1 MLKEKGEDRRMQKT
15 RNALHEAFIAIM
27 FEKSFDAILIQ
38 EILDRA
44 NVGRS
49 TFYTHFK
56 DKNDLLL
63 KSLQGLQEFLRNA
76 QLATP
81 TSSGKK
87 HERVIGFSLAMFEHV
102 YEHKKI
108 HRSLRGGGWI
118 IVSQRIEQILVQLI
132 KEEARPLFKHRA
144 SSGMPFELFAHILGT
159 TFMSVLT
166 WWQHSNWSLPPTE
179 INVLF
184 REMVIPMLDAHLS

>member
-63 KSLQGLQEFLRNA
+63 KSLQGLHEFLRNA

-87 HERVIGFSLAMFEHV
+87 YERVIGFSLAMFEHV
-102 YEHKKI
+102 YEHKKL
-108 HRSLRGGGWI
+108 HR
-118 IVSQRIEQILVQLI
+118 
-132 KEEARPLFKHRA
+132 
-144 SSGMPFELFAHILGT
+144 
-159 TFMSVLT
+159 
-166 WWQHSNWSLPPTE
+166 
-179 INVLF
+179 
-184 REMVIPMLDAHLS
+184 